1 MAKLIDH
8 IEEEQSRQDY
18 SSYVVKLLWRVIGK
32 IDPEKLSFN
41 DKEAIEDIL
50 QFSSVAE
57 IAKRKHVSET
67 KVRQQINDALK
78 IVSDQIDHWIKT
90 MRINE
95 KLKED
100 NKELKATI
108 RSLQRSIDRLESQSE
123 IVEPEPEPESEPVQE
138 EQLRYSFY
146 AVPVSDEL
154 NKKLTLQIT
163 SLALPADIKV
173 SLQRQG
179 IFSVFDLVSLSRS
192 EFDNLYGLYGGR
204 ETTLRKCIENLGLQF
219 YMPVYYDEERKV
231 YMM

>member
-123 IVEPEPEPESEPVQE
+123 IAEPEPEPESEPVQE
-138 EQLRYSFY
+138 EQPRYSFY

-154 NKKLTLQIT
+154 NKKLNLQIT

-219 YMPVYYDEERKV
+219 YMPVYWDEERKV

>member
-1 MAKLIDH
+1 MAKQIDH
-8 IEEEQSRQDY
+8 IEEEQYRQDY

-108 RSLQRSIDRLESQSE
+108 RSLQRSIDRLESQNE

-138 EQLRYSFY
+138 EQPRYSFY

>member
-1 MAKLIDH
+1 MAKLTDH

-32 IDPEKLSFN
+32 IDPDKLSFTE
-41 DKEAIEDIL
+41 KEAIEDIL

-57 IAKRKHVSET
+57 IAKRRHVSET

-78 IVSDQIDHWIKT
+78 IVSDQIDHWIKM

-108 RSLQRSIDRLESQSE
+108 RSLQRSIDRLESQTE
-123 IVEPEPEPESEPVQE
+123 IAEPEPEPESESVQE
-138 EQLRYSFY
+138 EQPRYSFY

>member
-1 MAKLIDH
+1 MAKLTDH

-32 IDPEKLSFN
+32 IDPDKLSFTE
-41 DKEAIEDIL
+41 KEAIEDIL

-57 IAKRKHVSET
+57 IAKRRHVSET

-95 KLKED
+95 KLKEE

-108 RSLQRSIDRLESQSE
+108 RSLQRSIDRLESQNE

-138 EQLRYSFY
+138 EQPRYSFY

-163 SLALPADIKV
+163 SLALPTDIKV

-219 YMPVYYDEERKV
+219 FMPVYWDEERKV

>member
-1 MAKLIDH
+1 MAKKKDH
-8 IEEEQSRQDY
+8 IEEEQSIQDY

-32 IDPEKLSFN
+32 IDPEVLSFN

-95 KLKED
+95 KLKVE

-108 RSLQRSIDRLESQSE
+108 KSLQRSIDRLESQNE
-123 IVEPEPEPESEPVQE
+123 IIEEPESEPVQE
-138 EQLRYSFY
+138 EQPRYSFY

-219 YMPVYYDEERKV
+219 YMPVYWDDERKV

>member
-1 MAKLIDH
+1 MAKQIDH
-8 IEEEQSRQDY
+8 IEEEQYRQDY

-57 IAKRKHVSET
+57 IAKRRHVSET

-138 EQLRYSFY
+138 EQPRYSFY

-154 NKKLTLQIT
+154 NKKLTLQIS

-219 YMPVYYDEERKV
+219 FMPVYWDEERKV

>member
-1 MAKLIDH
+1 MAKQIDH
-8 IEEEQSRQDY
+8 IEEEQYRQDY

-108 RSLQRSIDRLESQSE
+108 RSLQRSIDRLESQNE

-138 EQLRYSFY
+138 EQPRYSFY

-219 YMPVYYDEERKV
+219 YMPVYWDEERKV

>member
-1 MAKLIDH
+1 MAKLTDH

-32 IDPEKLSFN
+32 IDPEVLSFN

-57 IAKRKHVSET
+57 IAKRRHVSET

-138 EQLRYSFY
+138 EQPRYSFY

-154 NKKLTLQIT
+154 NKKLTLQIS

-219 YMPVYYDEERKV
+219 FMPVYWDEERKV

>member
-138 EQLRYSFY
+138 EQPRYSFY

-154 NKKLTLQIT
+154 NKKLNLQIT

>member
-1 MAKLIDH
+1 MAKLTDH

-108 RSLQRSIDRLESQSE
+108 RSLQRSIDRLESQNE

-138 EQLRYSFY
+138 EQPRYSFY

-154 NKKLTLQIT
+154 NKKLNLQIT

>member
-1 MAKLIDH
+1 V
-8 IEEEQSRQDY
+8 E
-18 SSYVVKLLWRVIGK
+18 
-32 IDPEKLSFN
+32 
-41 DKEAIEDIL
+41 
-50 QFSSVAE
+50 
-57 IAKRKHVSET
+57 
-67 KVRQQINDALK
+67 
-78 IVSDQIDHWIKT
+78 
-90 MRINE
+90 
-95 KLKED
+95 

-108 RSLQRSIDRLESQSE
+108 KSLQRSINRLESQNE
-123 IVEPEPEPESEPVQE
+123 IIEEPESEPVQE
-138 EQLRYSFY
+138 EQPRYSFY